1 MMRRIFDSTVA
12 FSIALLLA
20 HALFQASPA
29 AAQKVGSWITP
40 IPGLRVFEGYFQVT
54 GEGSSTT
61 DTVTA
66 SISAA
71 STDFDIVNDV
81 SGNEPINC
89 SVSGS
94 GAICDFGTPGTTA
107 GDGTRIQA
115 DSAGGVVIS
124 DTILSS
130 ADIDAL
136 GLAYSYDIDAGTAK
150 GLLIGTTTLSSGA
163 AAIATGNT
171 RTFVGCSVTRLAAA
185 TTAVGGTGEG
195 TRTFTIDDGSGSA
208 TDDVFYIC
216 ETTGSVG
223 G

>member
-1 MMRRIFDSTVA
+1 MMRRITNLAVA
-12 FSIALLLA
+12 LAVVIALGHLLLPGRDA
-20 HALFQASPA
+20 R
-29 AAQKVGSWITP
+29 AQKTGVYITY
-40 IPGLRVFEGYFQVT
+40 LKSLVLTEGHLQVR